1 MRCADKGAA
10 LAIIRAPVSS
20 GLSVNWKC
28 SKLARSYYM
37 RMLQIHSDGF
47 SYEAKRKA
55 MKNAEDIEDKVYRTE
70 DSCLVN
76 FIASEKTDE
85 SNVQAS
91 IEQTIEMIASAADE
105 VKEKNI
111 IVYPWV
117 HLTETP
123 SGPSTGLKLLKGVAK
138 GLSGQG
144 YNVVQVPFG
153 WYKAFEIHC
162 KGHPLAE
169 RSKVLDITKELAKGA
184 EVTAGEDLT
193 AIAAEEKATSHFYIM
208 EPDGKLTDVDKFNY
222 AKYKELKLY
231 VSYETAKD
239 RTAQEPPP
247 HIEIM
252 KNLELVDYEPG
263 SDAGNFRWPP
273 RGYTLKR
280 AIEERVIKEMVDYG
294 AHVIQ
299 TPLIYDYEH
308 PALKSYM
315 QRFPSRQYIIRSG
328 DRDYFA
334 RFAACFGQFLLISQ
348 AQVSYKQLPLKLFE
362 IAPSYR
368 REQSGELAGM
378 RRPRAFTMP
387 DIHEIVADVEMAKEA
402 VLRQL
407 EFVEKLQGELEL
419 DYEVSF
425 RILKSFFED
434 HRDFVDKVIERIG
447 KPVLLELF
455 EERYAYFIF
464 KGEWN
469 VVDEQKK
476 AACLGT
482 IQIDVENGERFDI
495 QYVDEDGNQQ
505 YPLILHTSPSGSIER
520 ILYGVLE
527 QAHKDMKKGKVP
539 HLPLWMTPVQV
550 RMAPVDESA
559 LDYCMK
565 LGEELDAAGIRYE
578 IDDRDLTV
586 GKKVRSA
593 EKLWVPYICVVG
605 EKEIASEVLSVR
617 RREQKDQ
624 IKMTLQE
631 MIAEIQEKT
640 SFAPTQMLLLPNLVS
655 RQPIFSRVV

>member
-1 MRCADKGAA
+1 
-10 LAIIRAPVSS
+10 
-20 GLSVNWKC
+20 
-28 SKLARSYYM
+28 M

-47 SYEAKRKA
+47 SYEARRKA
-55 MKNAEDIEDKVYRTE
+55 MRNAEDIEDKAYQTK

-85 SNVQAS
+85 ADVQSS
-91 IEQTIEMIASAADE
+91 IEQTVEMIATAADE

-123 SGPSTGLKLLKGVAK
+123 SGASTGLKLLRGVAE
-138 GLSGQG
+138 GLSDRG

-153 WYKAFEIHC
+153 WYKAFGLHC

-184 EVTAGEDLT
+184 EVATGEDLT
-193 AIAAEEKATSHFYIM
+193 AIAAEEKATSDFYIM
-208 EPDGKLTDVDKFNY
+208 DADGKLTDYDKFNY
-222 AKYKELKLY
+222 KKYKELKLY
-231 VSYETAKD
+231 VNYETAKD
-239 RTAQEPPP
+239 RTAQDPPP

-280 AIEERVIKEMVDYG
+280 AIEERVIREMVDYG

-315 QRFPSRQYIIRSG
+315 QRFPSRQYIIKSG

-387 DIHEIVADVEMAKEA
+387 DIHEIVADVEMAKAA

-407 EFVEKLQGELEL
+407 EFVQKLHAELEI

-425 RILKSFFED
+425 RILRTFFEENK
-434 HRDFVDKVIERIG
+434 DFVEAVVKRIG
-447 KPVLLELF
+447 KPIMLELF

-469 VVDEQKK
+469 VVDDQEK

-482 IQIDVENGERFDI
+482 IQIDVENGERFNI
-495 QYVDEDGNQQ
+495 QYVDEDGEQK

-527 QAHKDMKKGKVP
+527 QAYKDMKKSKVP

-550 RMAPVDESA
+550 RLAPVDEMSV
-559 LDYCMK
+559 DYCMK
-565 LGEELDAAGIRYE
+565 IGEELGKAGIRYE

-605 EKEIASEVLSVR
+605 EKEIESEVLSVR

-624 IKMTLQE
+624 VEMTVQE
-631 MIAEIQEKT
+631 LIADINDKT
-640 SFAPTQMLLLPNLVS
+640 DFAPKQMLLLPHLVS
-655 RQPIFSRVV
+655 KQPIFSRIV

>member
-1 MRCADKGAA
+1 
-10 LAIIRAPVSS
+10 
-20 GLSVNWKC
+20 
-28 SKLARSYYM
+28 M

-55 MKNAEDIEDKVYRTE
+55 IKNAEEIEDAVYKTD
-70 DSCLVN
+70 DSILVN
-76 FIASEKTDE
+76 FIAAEKTDE
-85 SNVQAS
+85 KNLSGA
-91 IEQTIEMIASAADE
+91 IEKTAAMIATAADE
-105 VKEKNI
+105 VKERNVA
-111 IVYPWV
+111 VYPWV
-117 HLTETP
+117 HLSETP
-123 SGPSTGLKLLKGVAK
+123 SGPSTALKLLKGVDKALTEK
-138 GLSGQG
+138 GF
-144 YNVVQVPFG
+144 NVVRVPFG

-169 RSKVLDITKELAKGA
+169 RSKVLDITQELAKGA
-184 EVTAGEDLT
+184 EVTEGEDLT
-193 AIAAEEKATSHFYIM
+193 AIVAEEKASSKFFIM
-208 EPDGKLTDVDKFNY
+208 EPDGKLTDAEKFNY

-231 VSYETAKD
+231 VNYETAKD
-239 RTAQEPPP
+239 RTVNQPPV

-273 RGYTLKR
+273 RGLTLKR

-294 AHVIQ
+294 AHVVQ

-315 QRFPSRQYIIRSG
+315 QRFPSRQYIVRSG
-328 DRDYFA
+328 DKDYFA

-348 AQVSYKQLPLKLFE
+348 ATVSYKQLPLKLFE

-402 VLRQL
+402 VLRQMD
-407 EFVEKLQGELEL
+407 FVEKLHAELEVS
-419 DYEVSF
+419 YEVSF
-425 RILKSFFED
+425 RVLRSFFDENQ
-434 HRDFVDKVIERIG
+434 DFIKSVINKIG
-447 KPVLLELF
+447 KPVMLEVF
-455 EERYAYFIF
+455 EEMYAYFIF

-469 VVDEQKK
+469 IIDEQKK
-476 AACLGT
+476 SGCLGT
-482 IQIDVENGERFDI
+482 IQIDVENGERFNI
-495 QYVDEDGNQQ
+495 KYVDEAGKEQH
-505 YPLILHTSPSGSIER
+505 PIILHTSPSGSIER

-527 QAHKDMKKGKVP
+527 QAHKDMKTGKVP

-550 RMAPVDESA
+550 RMAPVDENA
-559 LDYCMK
+559 VEYCLK
-565 LGEELDAAGIRYE
+565 IGDELDKAGIRYE

-593 EKLWVPYICVVG
+593 EKLWVPYIPVIG
-605 EKEIASEVLSVR
+605 EKEIKSGDLSVR
-617 RREQKDQ
+617 RRDEKDQ
-624 IKMTLQE
+624 VTMKVNELVE
-631 MIAEIQEKT
+631 EILKKT
-640 SFAPTQMLLLPNLVS
+640 AFAPKQRLLLPSLVS
-655 RQPIFSRVV
+655 RQPVFSRTV